1 MEEELKMEY
10 LAMQKNIPVVKK
22 VDVVVCGG
30 GPAGLAAAI
39 AAARNGVQTLLIEQF
54 NCLGGMATAGLV
66 GPFMPTAGEKGGIYK
81 ELLERLEKN
90 KGAEGRDFDVE
101 SLKYFAQMMCEE
113 SGVKFLLHSFVC
125 NVVIEGNYIKAVIVA
140 NKSGLQAIS
149 PEIVID
155 ATGDGDVAFFAGAK
169 YEKGD
174 KDGKCQPTT
183 MMFHIRGIDETK
195 IPPADEIKRKV
206 KLARS
211 KGEITLPDYVN
222 YIWGHKGSTIR
233 NGEISI
239 NLDMTTGIDG
249 TDPEVLMQAE
259 VEGRRLVWECL
270 RFIRKY
276 IPGAEN
282 AYISKTPFL
291 YGISET
297 RRILGKYLLTKD
309 DVLQARKFEDGIA
322 KGSFFIDL
330 HGSHIQD
337 KEWVKSHRVP
347 EGDWYEIPYRCL
359 LPKDIDNLLTAG
371 RCISS
376 DRGAN
381 GSLRIIPTCM
391 ATGQAAGTA
400 AAMAVKGKTKPGEIK
415 GEKVREILISQGA
428 DL

>member
-1 MEEELKMEY
+1 MEC
-10 LAMQKNIPVVKK
+10 LAMQKDVPVVKK
-22 VDVVVCGG
+22 TDVVVCGG

-39 AAARNGVQTLLIEQF
+39 ASARNGAQTLLIEQL
-54 NCLGGMATAGLV
+54 NCLGGLATSGLV
-66 GPFMPTAGEKGGIYK
+66 GPFMGTAGEKGGIYR

-90 KGAEGRDFDVE
+90 NGAKGRKFDVE
-101 SLKYFAQMMCEE
+101 SVKYFSQMMCEDA
-113 SGVKFLLHSFVC
+113 GVNFLLHNFICDVAR
-125 NVVIEGNYIKAVIVA
+125 EGNHIKAVIVA
-140 NKSGLQAIS
+140 NKSGLQAITAK
-149 PEIVID
+149 IVID
-155 ATGDGDVAFFAGAK
+155 ATGDGDAAFFAKAK

-183 MMFHIRGIDETK
+183 MMFHISGIDETR
-195 IPPADEIKRKV
+195 IPPRDEIAEKV
-206 KLARS
+206 KLARNRE
-211 KGEITLPDYVN
+211 EITLPDYVN
-222 YIWGHKGSTIR
+222 YIWGGKGSTIR
-233 NGEISI
+233 NGEISL

-249 TDPEVLMQAE
+249 TAPETLTQAE
-259 VEGRRLVWECL
+259 LEGRKSVWECL

-291 YGISET
+291 YGIRET
-297 RRILGKYLLTKD
+297 RRILGKYVLTED
-309 DVLQARKFEDGIA
+309 DVLKARKFNNGIA

-330 HGSHIQD
+330 HGPHIQD
-337 KEWVKSHRVP
+337 KEWVKSHCVP
-347 EGDWYEIPYRCL
+347 KGDWYEIPYLCL
-359 LPKDIDNLLTAG
+359 LPKNIDNLLTAG

-381 GSLRIIPTCM
+381 GSLRIMPTCM

-400 AAMAVKGKTKPGEIK
+400 AAMAIKGKIKPGEIK